1 MSIQVKIAPILQEYF
16 NVPGILGVNGN
27 TVGECLENVIRQ
39 YPEARSWLFDQNG
52 LLLVL
57 VSIKNKET
65 VVLNRN
71 GLDRTLNS
79 NDELQ
84 ISAVIGGG

>member
-16 NVPGILGVNGN
+16 DVPGILGVKGN
-27 TVGECLENVIRQ
+27 TIGECLEDLIRQ
-39 YPEARSWLFDQNG
+39 YPEARSWIFDQNG
-52 LLLVL
+52 LVQVL

-65 VVLNRN
+65 VVLSRN
-71 GLDRTLNS
+71 GLDRTMNS

-84 ISAVIGGG
+84 ISAVISGG